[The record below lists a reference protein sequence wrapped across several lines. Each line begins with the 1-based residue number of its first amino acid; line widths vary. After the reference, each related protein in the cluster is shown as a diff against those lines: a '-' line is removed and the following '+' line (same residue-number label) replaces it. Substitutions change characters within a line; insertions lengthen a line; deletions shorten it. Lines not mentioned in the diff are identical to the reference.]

1 MVNKPF
7 KYTRL
12 LIREDFLH
20 DDLKVC
26 SIAFRDGQA
35 LLNKIHDSPKIFK
48 SVMLGIWGALIK
60 SEFLSWKQKDVQRRS
75 HNDYQEMARSQ
86 NSKQYTGDVRQV
98 FTRVCF
104 FASEALVE
112 KYILWI
118 FMKVP
123 RFSFATS
130 YSWDDRVK
138 AHVVMCLY
146 LQVYSISIK
155 MMTL

>member
-48 SVMLGIWGALIK
+48 SVMLGI
-60 SEFLSWKQKDVQRRS
+60 
-75 HNDYQEMARSQ
+75 
-86 NSKQYTGDVRQV
+86 
-98 FTRVCF
+98 
-104 FASEALVE
+104 
-112 KYILWI
+112 
-118 FMKVP
+118 
-123 RFSFATS
+123 
-130 YSWDDRVK
+130 
-138 AHVVMCLY
+138 
-146 LQVYSISIK
+146 
-155 MMTL
+155 